1 MRRTKRILTL
11 VFLCL
16 TVCAGASAQ
25 IPVTDA
31 ANIAQAAAILV
42 EAQQQVQ
49 ALRDQLGVVRDIH
62 MVTTDIKF
70 TTRKHYNRY
79 IQALTKR
86 GVVPVT
92 SLLELVEAVDQEL
105 NRGRWHPIT
114 YTTPGIAGEL
124 PRLYLA
130 HERADD
136 PFRYQQMLVER
147 GLGTVEGTLLSL
159 AEHRS
164 QLQTSHDELERFK
177 QEIASNPEPQQM
189 RDVQANLQAFAT
201 REMLMT
207 RQALMTLTN
216 LEAIS
221 AAHHLNRE
229 AQDRV
234 LYEVLVG
241 GDDWL
246 GDPARY
252 RVGDFMRMPGD
263 GN

>member
-1 MRRTKRILTL
+1 MRKTL
-11 VFLCL
+11 VALLLCL
-16 TVCAGASAQ
+16 MTASTASAQ

-31 ANIAQAAAILV
+31 ANIAQAVAILAEV
-42 EAQQQVQ
+42 HQQVQ
-49 ALRDQLGVVRDIH
+49 TLADQLSVTRDIRFN
-62 MVTTDIKF
+62 TDNIKI
-70 TTRKHYNRY
+70 TTRHHYERY
-79 IQALTKR
+79 LQALTKR

-92 SLLELVEAVDQEL
+92 RLMELVEAVDEEL
-105 NRGRWHPIT
+105 QRGRWRAIT
-114 YTTPGIAGEL
+114 FATPGIAGEL

-130 HERADD
+130 HERPDD
-136 PFRYQQMLVER
+136 PFAYQRMLVER
-147 GLGTVEGTLLSL
+147 GIGTVEGTFLAL
-159 AEHRS
+159 AEHRE
-164 QLQTSHDELERFK
+164 QLRTSHDELERFK
-177 QEIASNPEPQQM
+177 EEIASNVEPQQM

-216 LEAIS
+216 LEAVS

-229 AQDRV
+229 AQGRV
-234 LYEVLVG
+234 LYNVLVG

-246 GDPARY
+246 GNPAQY